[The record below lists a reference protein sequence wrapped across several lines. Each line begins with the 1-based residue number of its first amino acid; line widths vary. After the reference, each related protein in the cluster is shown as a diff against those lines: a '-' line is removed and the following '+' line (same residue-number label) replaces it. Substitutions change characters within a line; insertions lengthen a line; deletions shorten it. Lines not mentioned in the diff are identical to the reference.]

1 MYVRKKGGE
10 KKKNNPSKK
19 MMNHRIL
26 ELGNILVI
34 KFQNEIQWTKILS
47 SKRILRFR
55 TYTEI

>member
-1 MYVRKKGGE
+1 
-10 KKKNNPSKK
+10 